1 MIQGDIFPLNP
12 LKFVK
17 GDRMDK
23 EILEKINKFTRRAL
37 TEEEIYVFSVIL
49 CDNEIDRDCERFS
62 DEALEALRGRF
73 VGKTGIFDHDPST
86 SNQTARIFDTEIV
99 TDPSKTIKN
108 GEIYK
113 YLKANAYMVRTDENR
128 SLIAEID
135 GGIKKEV
142 SISCTAAQRICSIC
156 GADKALTSCSHVKG
170 RKYNGKLCH
179 TVLGGI
185 TDAYEWSFVAVP
197 AQVNAGVTKR
207 FGTEE
212 TFSMPVDGDLL
223 AADEELRRDVR
234 KLAYFVGGREA
245 SEAAAISAR
254 NMTTAQLIALKKSY
268 ESRICSGK
276 TELQLMPGS
285 DTDGDSAES
294 EFSMK

>member
-1 MIQGDIFPLNP
+1 
-12 LKFVK
+12 
-17 GDRMDK
+17 
-23 EILEKINKFTRRAL
+23 
-37 TEEEIYVFSVIL
+37 
-49 CDNEIDRDCERFS
+49 
-62 DEALEALRGRF
+62 

-99 TDPSKTIKN
+99 TDPLKTTKN

-113 YLKANAYMVRTDENR
+113 YLKASAYMVRTDENQ

-142 SISCTAAQRICSIC
+142 SVSCTAARRVCSIC
-156 GADKALTSCSHVKG
+156 GADKAISSCSHVKG

-179 TVLGGI
+179 TVLGSI

-207 FGTEE
+207 FGTES
-212 TFSMPVDGDLL
+212 TVSSPVDADLL

-234 KLAYFVGGREA
+234 KLAYFVGGRAA
-245 SEAAAISAR
+245 SEAAAITAR
-254 NMTTAQLIALKKSY
+254 SMTTSQLIALKKSY
-268 ESRICSGK
+268 ESRISSGR
-276 TELQLMPGS
+276 TEVQLMPDCDIGGNSAAS
-285 DTDGDSAES
+285 D
-294 EFSMK
+294 FSMK

>member
-1 MIQGDIFPLNP
+1 
-12 LKFVK
+12 
-17 GDRMDK
+17 MDK
-23 EILEKINKFTRRAL
+23 EVLEKINKFTRRAF
-37 TEEEIYVFSVIL
+37 TDEEVYVFSVIL

-62 DEALEALRGRF
+62 DEALEALRERF

-99 TDPSKTIKN
+99 TDPSKTTKN

-113 YLKANAYMVRTDENR
+113 YLKASAYMVRTDENR

-142 SISCTAAQRICSIC
+142 SISCTAAKRVCSIC
-156 GADKALTSCSHVKG
+156 GADKAAASCNHVKG
-170 RKYNGKLCH
+170 RKYGGRLCH
-179 TVLGGI
+179 TVLGDI

-207 FGTEE
+207 CGAEGTM
-212 TFSMPVDGDLL
+212 SLPVEGDLL

-234 KLAYFVGGREA
+234 RLAYFVGGRAA

-254 NMTTAQLIALKKSY
+254 SMTTTQLIAMKKSY
-268 ESRICSGK
+268 ESRICPGR
-276 TELQLMPGS
+276 TEVQLMP
-285 DTDGDSAES
+285 DSNADDDASEL